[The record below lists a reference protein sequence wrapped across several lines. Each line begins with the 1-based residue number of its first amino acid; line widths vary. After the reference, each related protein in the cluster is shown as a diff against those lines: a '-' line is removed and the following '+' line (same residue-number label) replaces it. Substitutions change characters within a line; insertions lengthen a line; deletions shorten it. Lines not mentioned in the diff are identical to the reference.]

1 MKLHRSPAAQA
12 AALLLAASL
21 PLPAAADDTDDALRA
36 RLEALES
43 ELALVK
49 RKLEVKQEADDD
61 KSASAALVTADKQG
75 FQITSPD
82 KTSFKLRI
90 RGYVH
95 ADSRTFVSDATT
107 TSRETFALR
116 RARLVFEGTL
126 FENVDFRVM
135 PDFAG
140 SAVTLQDAYLNLRY
154 FPLAQVQAGQFKAPF
169 GLERL
174 QSATALTFIER
185 GFPTQLAPNRD
196 LGVMLAGDF
205 HEGLLTYQL
214 AAMNGVTDGSSAASD
229 SDNAKDV
236 VARVFTQP
244 FLETPWTPLQGFG
257 LGGAVTFGH
266 QKRATTTYK
275 TNGQDTFFKYAT
287 GVTEQGDRLRF
298 GPQATYYWG
307 PFGALFEWTRSEVDL
322 VNTLG
327 ATQQADV
334 TAWQIAGSYVLT
346 GESAGFKG
354 VVPRAPFRPSD
365 GTWGALEFAARYHT
379 LAVDDDVFAS
389 GFASLAASA
398 REARAWTVGTNWY
411 LNPFVK
417 ISLNYERT
425 RFDGGGGVVGL
436 DRADEDLLLTR
447 FQLAY

>member
-1 MKLHRSPAAQA
+1 MTWRSRIGSAAVA
-12 AALLLAASL
+12 AALAVSPLHARADESNAELLQ
-21 PLPAAADDTDDALRA
+21 
-36 RLEALES
+36 RLESLES

-61 KSASAALVTADKQG
+61 KTTSAALVTADKQG

-90 RGYVH
+90 RGYLH
-95 ADSRTFVSDATT
+95 ADSRTFVSDQTT

-196 LGVMLAGDF
+196 LGVMLQGDF

-214 AAMNGVTDGSSAASD
+214 AALNGVTDGSSSPSD
-229 SDNAKDV
+229 SDDGKDV
-236 VARVFTQP
+236 VARVFSQP
-244 FLETPWTPLQGFG
+244 FLETPWTPLQGLG
-257 LGGAVTFGH
+257 LGAAVTFGH

-287 GVTEQGDRLRF
+287 GVTERGDRLRI

-307 PFGALFEWTRSEVDL
+307 PFGALFEWTKSEVDL

-327 ATQQADV
+327 AKQQSDV
-334 TAWQIAGSYVLT
+334 TAWQIAASYVLT

-354 VVPRAPFRPSD
+354 VVPRAPFRPSE
-365 GTWGALEFAARYHT
+365 GTWGALEFAARYHK
-379 LAVDDDVFAS
+379 LEIDDDVFAS

-398 REARAWTVGTNWY
+398 REAAAWTVGTNWY

-425 RFDGGGGVVGL
+425 KFEGGGGVGL